1 MNYQLLITILI
12 FIILFW
18 KSVFKILFWLILI
31 FYFVKNHI
39 KPIELPKYQWYD
51 NTVTFSNMRNKD
63 NQADIKFYATKNWV
77 EVFIKHSS
85 NVDYG
90 DSNLISTDNRTESL
104 IVPKWKIVSYGP
116 YNLKEITGSNTT
128 HVLEFVGV
136 SLRDYERYKEWHKK

>member
-104 IVPKWKIVSYGP
+104 IVPKWKIVSYEP